1 MGLLLELN
9 RSDLPI
15 QENEPLLSGVLGSQS
30 GAPLSGVLGF
40 VLGLGAEC
48 PVPGRRPG
56 QLA

>member
-1 MGLLLELN
+1 MLELN

-48 PVPGRRPG
+48 PVPGHRSG